1 MFGFGYGSGSFK
13 REHFIG
19 MAVGVGVAAAGY
31 YLYKKNQE
39 KVDDFLRKQGINMK
53 ASSTANYEN
62 LDLEA
67 LTELK
72 EHIEDVIAE
81 KELSA
86 GTVGQCEVTCG
97 ENQ

>member
-1 MFGFGYGSGSFK
+1 MFGFGNGAGSIK
-13 REHFIG
+13 REHLIG
-19 MAVGVGVAAAGY
+19 VAVGVGVAAAGY

-39 KVDDFLRKQGINMK
+39 KVDSFLRKQGINVK
-53 ASSTANYEN
+53 SSTSTNYEN

-86 GTVGQCEVTCG
+86 GAVAQCDVICG